1 MSQCSGAE
9 ILEEALRQLKW
20 DADLKKVQESSI
32 VIPCMMPHITSM
44 FLVRKAGDRPEVVP
58 DGSTNF
64 GLLGQFVEVPDDVVF
79 TVEYSIRTAQTA
91 VFKLLKLEK
100 KPTPFP
106 RVSRDIAVLWNAFK
120 AMH

>member
-1 MSQCSGAE
+1 
-9 ILEEALRQLKW
+9 
-20 DADLKKVQESSI
+20 
-32 VIPCMMPHITSM
+32 MMPHITSM
-44 FLVRKAGDRPEVVP
+44 FLVRKAGDRPDVVP
-58 DGSTNF
+58 QGSTNF

-100 KPTPFP
+100 QPNPFP
-106 RVSRDIAVLWNAFK
+106 RVSNDIGVLWNAFK